1 MDNSSA
7 TSTAAGNE
15 AEGTFDS
22 VLGKAGALWDDTT
35 AATGKIT
42 QSVKGKV
49 DEALGDGNLGEAV
62 DDVTSRLGE
71 TANALGEKASAL
83 RTNLGGKAGS
93 TAEQAKGF
101 FSENLDHLINFTK
114 SLFGG

>member
-1 MDNSSA
+1 MDNSST

-35 AATGKIT
+35 AATGKVT

-49 DEALGDGNLGEAV
+49 DEELGDGNFGEAV

-71 TANALGEKASAL
+71 TASALGEKASAL
-83 RTNLGGKAGS
+83 RTDLCGKAGRRLS
-93 TAEQAKGF
+93 RPKGSSAK
-101 FSENLDHLINFTK
+101 IWII
-114 SLFGG
+114 

>member
-1 MDNSSA
+1 MGNSSA

-35 AATGKIT
+35 ATTGKVT

-49 DEALGDGNLGEAV
+49 DEAIGDGNLGEAV
-62 DDVTSRLGE
+62 DDVTSRLSE
-71 TANALGEKASAL
+71 TANAL
-83 RTNLGGKAGS
+83 RTDLGGKAGI